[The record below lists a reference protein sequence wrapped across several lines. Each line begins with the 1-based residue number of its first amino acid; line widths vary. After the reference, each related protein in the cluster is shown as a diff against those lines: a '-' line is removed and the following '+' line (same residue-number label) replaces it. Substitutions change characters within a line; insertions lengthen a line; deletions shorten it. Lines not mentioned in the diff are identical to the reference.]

1 MPRIRIMFGT
11 MIGSLTLVMLMSV
24 TMAQGPGRGGRGGP
38 GGPGGFMGG
47 PGGFGGV
54 YGLLRNDAV
63 LEDIKATDK
72 QKDQLKQARDYLDKK
87 QQAAFA
93 AFRGNRG
100 GRNNNQNGNQNG
112 NGNVNPGGNVNG
124 DPNGG
129 FGGSRPNFEEMQAA
143 REQMNAETD
152 AVYAKIL
159 SKAQRERLNQIDLR
173 RQGPTAV
180 FRPDVAQKLNIG
192 EDQMAQLQLVQQES
206 RAARGQLFQ
215 GMRNMGNVVN
225 FQEFR
230 KPDGS
235 FDRDAMKAKMEQPEV
250 KAQMEK
256 MRTEMEKKSQAL
268 QDQTEAAIAK
278 VLTKKQKA
286 TFNKMLGK
294 EFDVSK
300 LGGPGFGR
308 GPGGQRNG
316 NAATDNTTKA
326 DEKAKDESK
335 SDNSA
340 KKKTTRKGTRKSAA

>member
-1 MPRIRIMFGT
+1 MLGT
-11 MIGSLTLVMLMSV
+11 MIGSLTLMALVSA

-38 GGPGGFMGG
+38 GGPGGFGGGPGGFMGG

-54 YGLLRNDAV
+54 YGLLRNNAV

-72 QKDQLKQARDYLDKK
+72 QKEQLAKARDYLDKK
-87 QQAAFA
+87 QEAAFA

-100 GRNNNQNGNQNG
+100 GRNGRNNNQNGNPNG
-112 NGNVNPGGNVNG
+112 DGNPNGNVNG

-129 FGGSRPNFEEMQAA
+129 FGGGRPNFEEMQAA
-143 REQMNAETD
+143 REQMNAETE

-159 SKAQRERLNQIDLR
+159 TKAQRERLNQIDLQ

-180 FRPDVAQKLNIG
+180 FRPEIAQKLNIG
-192 EDQMAQLQLVQQES
+192 EDQMEQLQMVQQES

-215 GMRNMGNVVN
+215 GMRNMGNLVN

-308 GPGGQRNG
+308 GPNRNG
-316 NAATDNTTKA
+316 NAATDNTNKA

-335 SDNSA
+335 SDTPA
-340 KKKTTRKGTRKSAA
+340 KKKTTRKGVRKSAA